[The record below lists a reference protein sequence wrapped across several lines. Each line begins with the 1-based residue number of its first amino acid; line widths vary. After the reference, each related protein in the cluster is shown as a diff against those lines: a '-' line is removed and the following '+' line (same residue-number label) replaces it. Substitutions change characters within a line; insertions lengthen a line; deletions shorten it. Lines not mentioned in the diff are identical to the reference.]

1 LHKYAD
7 KYKYG
12 RIAKTSFN
20 GLGYA
25 GNNLKEFQTISDYL
39 NEAINNSKMERLPEE
54 GKELLKIL
62 LKDPY
67 EFGQKIFISNTADQT
82 YYEIPIFKFIKP
94 EDFFKIFLE
103 LGHIGKSVVIGALEK
118 RYEFEET
125 ASKLYEEIYFV
136 TSLKL
141 LISKRISEK
150 KGKVSGYILEEFL
163 PDFTKIEN
171 KLKSLGADRNK
182 ENLK

>member
-1 LHKYAD
+1 MHKYAD

-103 LGHIGKSVVIGALEK
+103 LGHIGKSVVIGALRRDMNFKKQLLNYMKKFILSRALNCLSQKESEK
-118 RYEFEET
+118 RR
-125 ASKLYEEIYFV
+125 A
-136 TSLKL
+136 
-141 LISKRISEK
+141 
-150 KGKVSGYILEEFL
+150 
-163 PDFTKIEN
+163 
-171 KLKSLGADRNK
+171 KSVDIF
-182 ENLK
+182 